1 MLSKIPGIGGKFEGI
16 NDDIS
21 SWIDSMKYQ
30 GENTEVSN
38 TAPVSNAERYSYSQN
53 NNVNETRM
61 TIGLEKGL
69 TGQVSGPAPGITVKT
84 ASSGSF

>member
-1 MLSKIPGIGGKFEGI
+1 
-16 NDDIS
+16 
-21 SWIDSMKYQ
+21 MKYQ